1 MALAERSPQRVRPFL
16 LWRKGT
22 ALGLGGLTLSVLIAS
37 CGGGGSTRAT
47 AGSVSTAIGAAS
59 APTTAAAGSPAT
71 ALAKGVVISAAQSGR
86 FGTILVSG
94 TTLYTLKPSQTA
106 CTAECLRIW
115 PPLLLPQG
123 VGSATAGP
131 GVNASKLGTL
141 MAVGGRLQVTYS
153 GQALYWFSGDT
164 APGQVNG
171 NVTDIW
177 GKWSVVGI
185 GGSAAASPASGA
197 LVTSTT
203 AASSRNSPAP
213 TTSSN
218 STAPPTT
225 AGSSTTSPPTTRAV
239 TTTTRAPTTTT
250 TTTAP
255 TTTTTAPTSGGGAF

>member
-1 MALAERSPQRVRPFL
+1 MALAERSAQRARPFL
-16 LWRKGT
+16 LWRKAT

-37 CGGGGSTRAT
+37 CGGGGSTRTT
-47 AGSVSTAIGAAS
+47 AGSVSTTVGAAS
-59 APTTAAAGSPAT
+59 VPTT
-71 ALAKGVVISAAQSGR
+71 AKGVVISAAQSGR
-86 FGTILVSG
+86 LGTILVSG

-141 MAVGGRLQVTYS
+141 TAIGGRLQVTYS

-164 APGQVNG
+164 APGQVKG
-171 NVTDIW
+171 DLTDIW
-177 GKWSVVGI
+177 GKWSVVSI
-185 GGSAAASPASGA
+185 GGAATASPVSGA

-213 TTSSN
+213 TTSSS

-225 AGSSTTSPPTTRAV
+225 AGLSTTSPPTTRAS

-250 TTTAP
+250 STTAP

>member
-1 MALAERSPQRVRPFL
+1 MALAERNHQGVRSFL
-16 LWRKGT
+16 LWRKGA

-47 AGSVSTAIGAAS
+47 AGSVSTTIGAAA
-59 APTTAAAGSPAT
+59 APTTAAAGSAAAAPT
-71 ALAKGVVISAAQSGR
+71 KGVVISAAQSGR
-86 FGTILVSG
+86 FGTILVGG

-131 GVNASKLGTL
+131 GVNASKLGT
-141 MAVGGRLQVTYS
+141 MAIGGRLQVTYS
-153 GQALYWFSGDT
+153 GQALYWFSGDK

-177 GKWSVVGI
+177 GKWSVVAI
-185 GGSAAASPASGA
+185 GEATAASPASGA

-203 AASSRNSPAP
+203 AASSRNSSSA
-213 TTSSN
+213 TTASK
-218 STAPPTT
+218 STSPPTT
-225 AGSSTTSPPTTRAV
+225 AGSSLTS
-239 TTTTRAPTTTT
+239 TTTTQAPTT

-255 TTTTTAPTSGGGAF
+255 TTTTTAPTSGGAAF